1 MLNAYR
7 TSTCPPTQADGRIRS
22 YRNRFKKATAFIALG
37 IMGHAW
43 GCSSP
48 QTCAPQP
55 GYPAYPAYPTSY
67 SGYGAPG
74 ATVPAGATLPAGAM
88 PAGTVPAGAAMPA
101 GVPMAGV
108 TAPVYSQPI
117 PGAGYPAAG
126 VAMPPG
132 YAQPMVGR

>member
-1 MLNAYR
+1 MLNAR
-7 TSTCPPTQADGRIRS
+7 KTSTSSLTQADSRD
-22 YRNRFKKATAFIALG
+22 RNNKYGFRKTALCLGLG
-37 IMGHAW
+37 IMGYAL

-48 QTCAPQP
+48 QTSAPPP

-74 ATVPAGATLPAGAM
+74 ATVPAGATMPVGAM

-101 GVPMAGV
+101 GVPMSGV
-108 TAPVYSQPI
+108 AAPVYSQPI
-117 PGAGYPAAG
+117 PGTAYPATGA
-126 VAMPPG
+126 AMPPG